1 MTGKEQ
7 EETKTKEQVQTE
19 ILQKEYDRLAQEHP
33 VRTVDMPGAP
43 GTPDSD
49 GRQAQT
55 LGESIDRMEDLTDLQ
70 YAMAKLFP
78 STVEANSVM
87 IARIDPNVYIPMLH
101 IMSVNEIMQANPDED
116 INVDMIWMKNNILLS
131 IGLDGMGRIDTAEL
145 LGAAREEKRAEKM
158 LRAGGI

>member
-1 MTGKEQ
+1 MAQ
-7 EETKTKEQVQTE
+7 EDQEKTKTKEQVQTE

-33 VRTVDMPGAP
+33 VRTVDMPSAPGAP
-43 GTPDSD
+43 GSD
-49 GRQAQT
+49 GGQPQT

-101 IMSVNEIMQANPDED
+101 IMSVNEIMQANPEDD